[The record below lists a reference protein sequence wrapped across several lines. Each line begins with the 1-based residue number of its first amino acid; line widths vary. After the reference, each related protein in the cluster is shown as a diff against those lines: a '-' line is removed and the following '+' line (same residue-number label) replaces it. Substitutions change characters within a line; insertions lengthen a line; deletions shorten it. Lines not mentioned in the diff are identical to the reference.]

1 MPIQRFFKQSL
12 LSVPVLGSVALNA
25 WRIFKDPY
33 LGPIGLKISQH
44 FPRWGKLTV
53 VQIGAND
60 GTRFDPI
67 CALLKNRFRWRAL
80 FVEPIPSVFEKLV
93 GNYGNR
99 KRFMFECAAVS
110 DTPGVFNF
118 YYLSQEASKATQNW
132 QEYFDL
138 VGSLDREHVVRA
150 LGEEAGRLEKYI
162 VETQVPVIT
171 LQMLLDKWKVHQVDI
186 LVVDA
191 EGFDWKIVSQAI
203 NLGLRPEV
211 ILFEHSNLKLSER
224 EEVFR

>member
-1 MPIQRFFKQSL
+1 
-12 LSVPVLGSVALNA
+12 
-25 WRIFKDPY
+25 
-33 LGPIGLKISQH
+33 
-44 FPRWGKLTV
+44 
-53 VQIGAND
+53 
-60 GTRFDPI
+60 
-67 CALLKNRFRWRAL
+67 
-80 FVEPIPSVFEKLV
+80 
-93 GNYGNR
+93 
-99 KRFMFECAAVS
+99 MFECAAVS